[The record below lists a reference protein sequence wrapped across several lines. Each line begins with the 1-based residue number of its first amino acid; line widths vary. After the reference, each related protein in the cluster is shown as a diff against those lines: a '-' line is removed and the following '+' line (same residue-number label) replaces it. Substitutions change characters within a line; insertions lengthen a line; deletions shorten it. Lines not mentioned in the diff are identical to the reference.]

1 MLQESV
7 RSKVYV
13 AMDFSGEDGGRVLD
27 NPKDIR
33 RCDKTG
39 PTSKDGY
46 VPFRWESFKLFFQRT
61 SENIPGEKVSECGGI
76 FFLGTGGGRK
86 IW

>member
-46 VPFRWESFKLFFQRT
+46 VPFRWESFKFDNLIFPKI
-61 SENIPGEKVSECGGI
+61 NLKIPGD
-76 FFLGTGGGRK
+76 
-86 IW
+86 